1 MKIRLNKVQKELN
14 VGLSTIV
21 EFLQKNNFEIEENPN
36 AVVPEE
42 GYNLLIKE
50 FSTDKNLRIQS
61 DKFTQER
68 QNKEKPK
75 SVSIEVAKEAQPKE
89 RLFAVGDIPIGIA
102 MEEHHRAGVFLPLQA
117 STLGTNSTRHGD
129 NTRIIEVGRKDRSSG
144 VRITNCPLGLE
155 GCDGSRA
162 RSKSDDFRRV
172 DTEQFGIRNKVCRS
186 LQKILSSNVYRID

>member
-14 VGLSTIV
+14 LGLSTIV

-75 SVSIEVAKEAQPKE
+75 SVSIEVAKD
-89 RLFAVGDIPIGIA
+89 V
-102 MEEHHRAGVFLPLQA
+102 
-117 STLGTNSTRHGD
+117 
-129 NTRIIEVGRKDRSSG
+129 
-144 VRITNCPLGLE
+144 
-155 GCDGSRA
+155 
-162 RSKSDDFRRV
+162 
-172 DTEQFGIRNKVCRS
+172 
-186 LQKILSSNVYRID
+186 